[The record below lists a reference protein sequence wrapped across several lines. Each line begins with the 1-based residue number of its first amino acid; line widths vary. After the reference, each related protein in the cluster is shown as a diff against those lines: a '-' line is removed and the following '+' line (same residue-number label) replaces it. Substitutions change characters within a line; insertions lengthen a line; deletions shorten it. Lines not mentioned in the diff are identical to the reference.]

1 MQKLFEE
8 AMSLRQHGPF
18 ILGAVASVAAGAGL
32 CVACL
37 HIWKELRDIRTIL
50 DEIKRDVDD
59 ISDSRFSK
67 RKAGS
72 LSKHNYITAS
82 SGDDDEDDFQ
92 DAIGGYD
99 GRMSRNVVVHIG
111 YADPTR

>member
-1 MQKLFEE
+1 
-8 AMSLRQHGPF
+8 MSLRQHGPF

-99 GRMSRNVVVHIG
+99 GRVSRNVVVHIG